1 MYSIIIGSILLSVLH
16 AAIPNHWLPIIAI
29 GKREQWTTAE
39 VINVTIV
46 AALAHACST
55 IVIGVLLGLLGKE
68 IANRISTFTHFIAP
82 VIFIMLGLLF
92 IYKHHTHDHLHLQ
105 DAVKKRSKKRIVI
118 ALVIAM
124 FFSPCMEI
132 EAYFLLAGTQS
143 VWLVAFIALSYLVIT
158 TIGMAGVAWFA
169 YTGLLKMNQHIME
182 RYAGIITGATLI
194 ITGILSFF
202 IF

>member
-1 MYSIIIGSILLSVLH
+1 MYSIVIGSILLSILH

-29 GKREQWTTAE
+29 GKKEQWATPE
-39 VINVTIV
+39 VVKVTIV

-68 IANRISTFTHFIAP
+68 IADRINIFTHFIAP
-82 VIFIMLGLLF
+82 VLFILLGLLF
-92 IYKHHTHDHLHLQ
+92 IYNHHTHDHIHLQ
-105 DAVKKRSKKRIVI
+105 NAVKKRSKKRIVV
-118 ALVIAM
+118 ALVAAM

-143 VWLVAFIALSYLVIT
+143 VWLVALVAFVYLVIT
-158 TIGMAGVAWFA
+158 TVGMAGVAWFT
-169 YTGLLKMNQHIME
+169 YSGLLKINLHRME
-182 RYAGIITGATLI
+182 HYAGIITGVTLI
-194 ITGILSFF
+194 LTGILSFF